1 MGGCEFL
8 GAQVTVLL
16 SIQIQR
22 AFLPVPWCWVEPDPM
37 KQSCFTWLC
46 TCAPMC
52 SEGSWRYWQPFE
64 EMEQFTWIYYFT
76 RELFKKKRRVWIGWR
91 WTFSLFQD
99 PEMVFVVYLWMK
111 CSNSLSGHKFTC
123 IGFSRSRFCCWLL
136 GVICCSIDLELLR
149 MGSEING
156 ANAATQTQTLLLL
169 QALLFEMTMI
179 ENILAEVKSSCNKSV
194 VQMQY
199 LPFQEGGAGRKSLHL
214 EEYFIKA
221 FQTRLEHS
229 KFSW

>member
-1 MGGCEFL
+1 M
-8 GAQVTVLL
+8 
-16 SIQIQR
+16 
-22 AFLPVPWCWVEPDPM
+22 
-37 KQSCFTWLC
+37 
-46 TCAPMC
+46 
-52 SEGSWRYWQPFE
+52 
-64 EMEQFTWIYYFT
+64 
-76 RELFKKKRRVWIGWR
+76 
-91 WTFSLFQD
+91 
-99 PEMVFVVYLWMK
+99 
-111 CSNSLSGHKFTC
+111 
-123 IGFSRSRFCCWLL
+123 
-136 GVICCSIDLELLR
+136 ICCSIDLELLR

-156 ANAATQTQTLLLL
+156 ANAATQTQTLLFL

-214 EEYFIKA
+214 EEYFIKP